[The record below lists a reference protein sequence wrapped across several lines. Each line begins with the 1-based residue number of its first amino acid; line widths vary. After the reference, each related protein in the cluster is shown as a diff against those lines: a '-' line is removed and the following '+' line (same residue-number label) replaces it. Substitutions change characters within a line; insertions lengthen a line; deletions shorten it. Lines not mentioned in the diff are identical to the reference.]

1 MRAVWSCGGGYEHKR
16 RSSRLGDAMAKKVK
30 RWAIWK
36 IAVSSAACLVA
47 SPLLFWIALLAEEGI
62 DKDTADPT
70 RGSPVINIS
79 SLLTMLGM
87 VAAMLGILGIVWLV
101 ARIRDAR
108 TPAWKK
114 KAKKERF

>member
-1 MRAVWSCGGGYEHKR
+1 MT
-16 RSSRLGDAMAKKVK
+16 KKVK

-36 IAVSSAACLVA
+36 IAVSTTACLVV
-47 SPLLFWIALLAEEGI
+47 SPLLFWLSGLAAEAI
-62 DKDTADPT
+62 DKETVDPT
-70 RGSPVINIS
+70 RGSPVVTFS
-79 SLLTMLGM
+79 SLFTMLGM

-101 ARIRDAR
+101 VRIRDAR